1 MPIGNLYGLS
11 VGTGD
16 PELITVKGLRLLQNS
31 PVVSFPSGLRDR
43 PGMAENII
51 SQWLKPEQVQLPLN
65 FPYVQD
71 EQVLLHAW
79 QKAAQTVWKYL
90 QTGLDV
96 VFACVGDVSFYSTF
110 TYLAQTVTKLYPH
123 VTVVVIPGVCSPMAA
138 AAVLGIP
145 LTVKHEKLA
154 VLPAIYSMT
163 ELETALDW
171 AEVVVLM
178 KLNSVYVK
186 VWEIL
191 RQRDLLKSSFIVEQ
205 ATSEQMVLHSDL
217 RDLMNLKL
225 PYFSILIVQVQSR
238 YF

>member
-1 MPIGNLYGLS
+1 MPTGTLYGVS

-31 PVVSFPSGLRDR
+31 PVVAFPCGLQAQ
-43 PGMAENII
+43 PGMAEKII

-65 FPYVQD
+65 FPYIQD
-71 EQVLLHAW
+71 SQLLLSAW
-79 QKAAQTVWKYL
+79 QEAAQTVWKYL

-96 VFACVGDVSFYSTF
+96 IFACVGDVSFYSTF
-110 TYLAQTVTKLYPH
+110 TYLAQTVTKLYPD
-123 VTVVVIPGVCSPMAA
+123 VRVVLIPGVCSPMAA
-138 AAVLGIP
+138 AAVLGLP
-145 LTVKHEKLA
+145 LTIKHEKLA
-154 VLPAIYSMT
+154 VLPAIYSIA

-178 KLNSVYVK
+178 KVNSVYLQ

-191 RQRDLLKSSFIVEQ
+191 QQRDLLKSSFIVEK
-205 ATSEQMVLHSDL
+205 ATSEQMVVHSDL
-217 RDLMNLKL
+217 TDLINLKL

-238 YF
+238 LF

>member
-1 MPIGNLYGLS
+1 MPIGSLYGIS

-31 PVVSFPSGLRDR
+31 PVVAFPSGLRGE
-43 PGMAENII
+43 PGMAEKIV
-51 SQWLKPEQVQLPLN
+51 SQWLKPEQVQLSLN

-71 EQVLLHAW
+71 EQILLDAW
-79 QKAAQTVWKYL
+79 ELAAQTVWEYL

-110 TYLAQTVTKLYPH
+110 TYLAQILKKLYPH
-123 VTVVVIPGVCSPMAA
+123 VTVAVIPGVCSPMAA

-145 LTVKHEKLA
+145 LTIKDEKLA
-154 VLPAIYSMT
+154 VLPAIYSMA
-163 ELETALDW
+163 ELETALEW

-178 KLNSVYVK
+178 KVNSVYVK

-191 RQRDLLKSSFIVEQ
+191 QQRDLLKSSFIVEK
-205 ATSEQMVLHSDL
+205 ATSEQMILHSDL
-217 RDLMNLKL
+217 TDLMNLKL

-238 YF
+238 DF

>member
-1 MPIGNLYGLS
+1 MPTGSLYGIS

-31 PVVSFPSGLRDR
+31 PVVAFPSGLQGQ
-43 PGMAENII
+43 PGMAEKIV
-51 SQWLKPEQVQLPLN
+51 SQWLKPEQVQLSLN

-71 EQVLLHAW
+71 EQILLNAW
-79 QKAAQTVWKYL
+79 GLAAQTVWKYL
-90 QTGLDV
+90 QTGVDV
-96 VFACVGDVSFYSTF
+96 VFACVGDISFYSTF
-110 TYLAQTVTKLYPH
+110 TYLAQTLKKLYPH
-123 VTVVVIPGVCSPMAA
+123 VTVKLIPGVCSPMAA

-145 LTVKHEKLA
+145 LTIKDEKLA

-178 KLNSVYVK
+178 KVNSVYAK
-186 VWEIL
+186 VWNTL
-191 RQRDLLKSSFIVEQ
+191 QQRDLLKSSFIVEK

-217 RDLMNLKL
+217 TDLMNLKL
-225 PYFSILIVQVQSR
+225 PYFSILIVRIRSR